1 MAADIQLKRS
11 SVAGRKPDAANI
23 AVGEPV
29 VNLVDRVIYTKDGN
43 GNVITIGANLTVQLV
58 NSSNS
63 AITSVADV
71 RTIQF
76 DDNSGFDVVDR
87 ANGIAKVQM
96 NSTFKTW
103 NVYGQANL
111 VAQGLDTVN
120 IAAGDFINITTNASA
135 SPQQIKFAL
144 SNTLTTSNVAEGANL
159 YFSNARAIA
168 AFTPGNNITID
179 SNGLITANVTG
190 GGGGATTTVS
200 STPPGSPNNGDFW
213 IDSDTG
219 YYFIYLNDGN
229 SSQWVEFN
237 SAGSGGGSGS
247 SSSYGDSNVITLLSS
262 YSNNSITTTGNV
274 TAGNVSAN
282 LITAVGAIYENAQN
296 ITANTSITSGRN
308 AMSAGPITVDP
319 GVTVTVPSGSRWV
332 IV

>member
-29 VNLVDRVIYTKDGN
+29 VNLVDKVIYTKDGN
-43 GNVITIGANLTVQLV
+43 GNIITIGANLTVQLV

-144 SNTLTTSNVAEGANL
+144 SNTLTTSNVTEGASL
-159 YFSNARAIA
+159 YFTNARAIA
-168 AFTPGNNITID
+168 AFTEGSGINID
-179 SNGLITANVTG
+179 SNGLITATVTG
-190 GGGGATTTVS
+190 GGGTSTTVS
-200 STPPGSPNNGDFW
+200 STPPGSPNNGDIW
-213 IDSDTG
+213 VDSDTG

-237 SAGSGGGSGS
+237 SGGAGGGSGGS
-247 SSSYGDSNVITLLSS
+247 SSSSN
-262 YSNNSITTTGNV
+262 
-274 TAGNVSAN
+274 
-282 LITAVGAIYENAQN
+282 AIYENAQN
-296 ITANTSITSGRN
+296 VTANTSITSGKN
-308 AMSAGPITVDP
+308 AMSAGPITIDS